1 MPTKK
6 LENNSPDSSQISVYN
21 LTVAFSISNRAL
33 KTNHLP
39 VSYDVLASKLFTKMH
54 GFLLITS
61 QKVAD

>member
-6 LENNSPDSSQISVYN
+6 LENNTGFFTNFSVLFNSSVFYIKPCAKNKS
-21 LTVAFSISNRAL
+21 
-33 KTNHLP
+33 LP